1 MIRDLFRLAL
11 RNIGHRRIRSWLTVI
26 GILIGTAAVVALIS
40 IGQGLQRTITDQV
53 ERIMG
58 YNTLLITSSRGQ
70 GFGQRIRVD
79 LAELRAI
86 PGVRAAVGVRTET
99 GYVEG
104 PDGKGFLSVVGYEP
118 AMDEFAGELNLTITA
133 GDRPAGRDQVMIG
146 ARTAQVLGAQIGTT
160 VRIEDRPFQVVGI
173 LARQA
178 AQGGGFTPVGV
189 PINDALFIAYD
200 EMKALFPGQELVQY
214 AIVKLRDG
222 AQTETVKEE
231 IRASLRNAGER
242 NASVIDFEDLTARI
256 RTMLSGVQAFLAG
269 IAGISILVGGIGVMN
284 TMYTAVLERTREIG
298 VMKAVGAK
306 GYHVLLLFLFES
318 GLMGLGG
325 GLLGLLIGLG
335 AAWAALAIVGRLF
348 QVPSTLSPAL
358 TPALVFGALLFSFAV
373 GAISGVLPARRA
385 AQLPPVEALRYE

>member
-53 ERIMG
+53 ERLMG
-58 YNTLLITSSRGQ
+58 YNTLLISSSRGQ
-70 GFGQRIRVD
+70 AFGQRIRVD

-99 GYVEG
+99 AYVEG

-118 AMDEFAGELNLTITA
+118 AMDEFTGELNLTITA
-133 GDRPAGRDQVMIG
+133 GGRPAERDQVMVG

-178 AQGGGFTPVGV
+178 AQQGGGFTPVGV
-189 PINDALFIAYD
+189 PINDALFIPYD
-200 EMKALFPGQELVQY
+200 EMRALFPGQELVQF

-222 AQTETVKEE
+222 AQTEAVKEE

-242 NASVIDFEDLTARI
+242 NASVIDFEDLTQQI
-256 RTMLSGVQAFLAG
+256 RSVLSGVQAFLAG
-269 IAGISILVGGIGVMN
+269 IAWISILVGGIGVMN
-284 TMYTAVLERTREIG
+284 TMYMAVLERTREIG

-306 GYHVLLLFLFES
+306 GYHVLL
-318 GLMGLGG
+318 
-325 GLLGLLIGLG
+325 
-335 AAWAALAIVGRLF
+335 
-348 QVPSTLSPAL
+348 
-358 TPALVFGALLFSFAV
+358 
-373 GAISGVLPARRA
+373 
-385 AQLPPVEALRYE
+385 